1 MIKSYLYFL
10 IVSVMFLACGEK
22 SEEISTDITQE
33 ISVSKQEDVTFN
45 EPEQLVAYV
54 NSSDHGYYKE
64 KEIGEIKFSALLKPI
79 EYIKANEKLKGNT
92 EKSLE
97 EDDLQYFDLRITVK
111 DFSMEF
117 LKYNLYEASD
127 YPKRVAYCS
136 FEMQNDIYL
145 IDGKDTLPCVFY
157 HFERAFDVV
166 PYGHFILAF
175 KPTDK
180 NVIKAKTLVYYDRLF
195 DKGLIKMT
203 FMPND
208 LIKVPK
214 LINT

>member
-1 MIKSYLYFL
+1 MIKPYLYFL
-10 IVSVMFLACGEK
+10 IISVMFSACGNNT
-22 SEEISTDITQE
+22 EEISVDITQE
-33 ISVSKQEDVTFN
+33 ISASKHEDIIFN
-45 EPEQLVAYV
+45 EPEKLVAYV
-54 NSSDHGYYKE
+54 NSSDNGYYKE
-64 KEIGEIKFSALLKPI
+64 KEIDEIKFSALLKPI
-79 EYIKANEKLKGNT
+79 EYIKANEKLKGNN
-92 EKSLE
+92 EKGLA

-127 YPKRVAYCS
+127 YPKRVSYCS

-145 IDGKDTLPCVFY
+145 IDGMDTLPCVFF

-214 LINT
+214 LINI